1 MEGPRVFFATVLGDP
16 LSEVTRKERV
26 YLLGTSIV
34 GIAILKTRLVPS
46 RITALGI
53 ELEEGNQEIFLSL
66 LGLVVLY
73 FLAAFVVY
81 AASDFLAWWEGYQA
95 AWDET
100 VAPSAKFFEEME
112 ERLQALNETFRREA
126 QEGVSAEQRQQKIN
140 EGHELIRQRLVA
152 FMPSIRRRQRT
163 RKTGLVVATIRALL
177 EYLLPVLVGAYAA
190 YILLLQFLNLLH
202 GEVWDQTARDGVGAG
217 SLEPC
222 ELTRG
227 AGDEDAHV
235 EEGNHNPRHAGNE
248 EPAPL
253 EGGGWCRGARA
264 HPPAPRSCSLA
275 LSVTTPLYSTNVS

>member
-1 MEGPRVFFATVLGDP
+1 MEGPRVCFATVLRDP

-112 ERLQALNETFRREA
+112 E
-126 QEGVSAEQRQQKIN
+126 
-140 EGHELIRQRLVA
+140 
-152 FMPSIRRRQRT
+152 
-163 RKTGLVVATIRALL
+163 
-177 EYLLPVLVGAYAA
+177 
-190 YILLLQFLNLLH
+190 
-202 GEVWDQTARDGVGAG
+202 
-217 SLEPC
+217 
-222 ELTRG
+222 
-227 AGDEDAHV
+227 
-235 EEGNHNPRHAGNE
+235 
-248 EPAPL
+248 
-253 EGGGWCRGARA
+253 
-264 HPPAPRSCSLA
+264 
-275 LSVTTPLYSTNVS
+275 